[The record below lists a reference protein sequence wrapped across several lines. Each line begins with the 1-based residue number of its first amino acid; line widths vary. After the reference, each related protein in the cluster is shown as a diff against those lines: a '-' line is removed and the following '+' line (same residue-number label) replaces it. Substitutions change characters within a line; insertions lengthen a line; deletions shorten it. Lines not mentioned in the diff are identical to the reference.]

1 MPELPEVETTRRG
14 LHPYVDGVRVARLLV
29 RERRLRYPIP
39 AATEAAVA
47 GQRIRQLRRR
57 AKYLIFELEQGA
69 LLLHLGMSGSLR
81 IVPAEAPPGPHDHLD
96 LCLEGGL
103 AVRLRDPRR
112 FGALVWTAEA
122 PEAHPLLRHL
132 GPEPLD
138 PGFDGAHL
146 HRLAR
151 GRRLAVKPFIMDAR
165 QVVGVGN
172 IYANESLHLAGI
184 HPGRASGR
192 IGLAR
197 YERLAEAIRAVLTD
211 AIAQGGTSLRDFV
224 QEDGRPG
231 YFRVSLHVY
240 GRGGEPCPGC
250 GTQLR
255 EERIGQRTSVYCPRC
270 QR

>member
-14 LHPYVDGVRVARLLV
+14 LHPYVDGARVARLLV

-39 AATEAAVA
+39 AAIEAALA

-112 FGALVWTAEA
+112 FGALLWTAEP
-122 PEAHPLLRHL
+122 PETHPLLRDL

-146 HRLAR
+146 HRLAQ
-151 GRRLAVKPFIMDAR
+151 GRRLAVKPFIMDAHH
-165 QVVGVGN
+165 VVGVGN

-250 GTQLR
+250 GTTLR